1 MKRKNFIL
9 ILMTL
14 VLGILMI
21 LPVSANE
28 LTFGVQ
34 ANLPKNQIDEKVTY
48 FDLKLS
54 PGASQTVTVT
64 LTNGTN
70 KQVKIKPEVNTATT
84 NLNGVV
90 EYQKVSTNNFDSS
103 LKYSLAKYVTPV
115 EKNVVL
121 NAKATKKIH
130 LRIHMPKGKFNGVMA
145 GGIRLQDQNAR
156 VDEKAKKQ
164 KGTTVQNEY
173 AYLIGMVL
181 QQNTTKVTPDMKL
194 ASVKPGQNNLRN
206 VINAR
211 LRNVKATYLN
221 KLSVN
226 AKVSRAG
233 QSKVLYQQKSTN
245 MQMAPNS
252 VFNYGLKLNGLPL
265 KAGKYVMEITAKSKQ
280 QTWHF
285 KKQFTIT
292 QKKAAALNAKDVSIK
307 KDYSWIYVTAGI
319 VILLILIAIAFW
331 ITRRKLKAKEAENE
345 LLRKQLSNR
354 EKEN

>member
-1 MKRKNFIL
+1 MKRKTFIL

-14 VLGILMI
+14 VLSLLTI

-34 ANLPKNQIDEKVTY
+34 ANLPKNQIDTKVTY
-48 FDLKLS
+48 FDLKLN
-54 PGASQTVTVT
+54 PGASQIVTVTVT
-64 LTNGTN
+64 NGTK

-90 EYQKVSTNNFDSS
+90 EYQKVSAKNFDSS
-103 LKYSLAKYVTPV
+103 LKYSLADYVKPV
-115 EKNVVL
+115 ETSVILKVNQS
-121 NAKATKKIH
+121 KKIH
-130 LRIHMPKGKFNGVMA
+130 LRINTPKGKLNGVMA
-145 GGIRLQDQNAR
+145 GGIRLQDENAE
-156 VDEKAKKQ
+156 VSKDAKKK

-181 QQNTTKVTPDMKL
+181 QQNTTKVTPDLKL
-194 ASVKPGQNNLRN
+194 ASVKLGQNNLRN
-206 VINAR
+206 VINSR

-226 AKVSRAG
+226 AKVS
-233 QSKVLYQQKSTN
+233 KVGSTKTLYQQKSTN

-252 VFNYGLKLNGLPL
+252 VFNYGLKLNGQPL
-265 KAGKYVMEITAKSKQ
+265 KAGKYVMNITAKSKQ

-292 QKKAAALNAKDVSIK
+292 SKKAATLNAKDVSIK
-307 KDYSWIYVTAGI
+307 KDYSWIYVTVVV

-331 ITRRKLKAKEAENE
+331 IVRKKLKAKEVENE
-345 LLRKQLSNR
+345 ALRAQLKKH
-354 EKEN
+354 EHD